1 MVPFLKDL
9 LFHIITNTKVVL
21 AFPVSTTLNSDSGG
35 FQVSTI
41 QYVKLY
47 GSATTNF
54 RLHVFAKSCYKYS
67 YHCSYMSR
75 LFLGREFEFVFF
87 LTLDLLDLL
96 GLVEIRE
103 FVKCKAVVHEANEES
118 KLCHTSLANTI
129 RSVVLSTAIL
139 VDCIRLTRAPIR
151 SRMCGAILTDSCMM
165 SCVTKFPT
173 NKAAELSCSGFSN
186 LHIALKDTT
195 WE

>member
-1 MVPFLKDL
+1 MVPLILNHL
-9 LFHIITNTKVVL
+9 LIHIITNTKVVL
-21 AFPVSTTLNSDSGG
+21 SFPESTTLNSDSGG

-47 GSATTNF
+47 GLATTNF

-67 YHCSYMSR
+67 YHCSSVSR
-75 LFLGREFEFVFF
+75 LFLGREFEFVF
-87 LTLDLLDLL
+87 LNTLDLL

-103 FVKCKAVVHEANEES
+103 FVKCKAVVHEANKES

-195 WE
+195 